1 MAVRAAIWRTGMR
14 AMSAAVRPPALL
26 DPGAVG
32 ALKALGLEAIDASGA
47 SLFEAQRACWPAMSA
62 GAHTFVTAPTGTG
75 KSVLAVLRA
84 CTVATKREEGAPTLH
99 PSAGIALPRAL
110 IVAPTRELA
119 DQHVQVATKFL
130 DVAEERA
137 GSAMLIAGGE
147 KHAVQRRALAAA
159 QPAVVVGTPGRILA
173 HVAQNHLSL
182 HRVR

>member
-1 MAVRAAIWRTGMR
+1 MR
-14 AMSAAVRPPALL
+14 AMSAAARPPALL
-26 DPGAVG
+26 DAGSVG
-32 ALKALGLEAIDASGA
+32 ALRALGLDAIDTSGA
-47 SLFEAQRACWPAMSA
+47 SLFEAQRACWPAMSN
-62 GAHTFVTAPTGTG
+62 GSHTFVTAPTGTG

-84 CTVATKREEGAPTLH
+84 CTVATRREEGTPALH
-99 PSAGIALPRAL
+99 PSAGIALPKAL

-130 DVAEERA
+130 DAIDERA
-137 GSAMLIAGGE
+137 GGALLIAGGE

-159 QPAVVVGTPGRILA
+159 QPAIVVGTPGRILA